1 MKTKWKNTSQILYY
15 RLNESYNRTLCIYVF
30 DEYFKRN
37 WRDTNVNIRCLWG
50 WIQWRCVCF
59 FRLFREKIF
68 FSPFFRMEN
77 IHCPG
82 DKLLPLVRCYW
93 NLLWC
98 SFFWG
103 RRSPGS
109 VCANAFTTLSEIHR
123 ELGFARWRPSPSP
136 SLPHFDV
143 KFDVSSF
150 LLNILRVL
158 FLKSSITM
166 RRLTFIIH
174 HVHVIF
180 IKCWAIF
187 QTVRLQSMLN
197 IAGWETELALYWS
210 G

>member
-1 MKTKWKNTSQILYY
+1 MTLSISGSSSNRTNTLPIGWIIRRYSHIEMYKKKRKIRDVKTKWKNTSQILYY

-68 FSPFFRMEN
+68 FSLLFFRMEN

-123 ELGFARWRPSPSP
+123 ELGFWPWRPSPSLHP
-136 SLPHFDV
+136 TL
-143 KFDVSSF
+143 
-150 LLNILRVL
+150 
-158 FLKSSITM
+158 M
-166 RRLTFIIH
+166 
-174 HVHVIF
+174 
-180 IKCWAIF
+180 
-187 QTVRLQSMLN
+187 
-197 IAGWETELALYWS
+197 
-210 G
+210 